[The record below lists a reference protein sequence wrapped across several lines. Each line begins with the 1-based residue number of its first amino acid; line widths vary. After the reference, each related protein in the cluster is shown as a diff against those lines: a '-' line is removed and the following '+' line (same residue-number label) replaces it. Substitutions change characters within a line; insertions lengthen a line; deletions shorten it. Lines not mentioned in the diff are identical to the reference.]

1 MSFLST
7 GLTLNSFTL
16 AFKVDVEEEEEEEDD
31 DDDNVPFVIATIRL
45 FRAGGVGDDKPPVE
59 EGLGGFEAD
68 F

>member
-7 GLTLNSFTL
+7 GLTLNSFNL
-16 AFKVDVEEEEEEEDD
+16 ALKVDVEEEE

>member
-16 AFKVDVEEEEEEEDD
+16 AFKVDVEEEE
-31 DDDNVPFVIATIRL
+31 DDDNVPFVIATILL
-45 FRAGGVGDDKPPVE
+45 FRAGGVGDDKPPVV

>member
-7 GLTLNSFTL
+7 GLTLNSFNL
-16 AFKVDVEEEEEEEDD
+16 ALKVDVEEEED

>member
-16 AFKVDVEEEEEEEDD
+16 AFKVDVEEEEEEE
-31 DDDNVPFVIATIRL
+31 DDNVPFVIATIRL